1 MLSCI
6 HTKWNQLS
14 PRQTTVAVRRQSDGS
29 DGQTGSLWG
38 FLSDKKNSE
47 HFHAFLSSDIQHSTF
62 PHQPK
67 AGGLPFLSR
76 TGNVLHASHLQGFCI
91 LTFHKRIFHFTPA
104 ILMGLHSPM
113 NPGSYS
119 PASAQDTH
127 TCEPSDAHGQQTK
140 FATLRPPFFQKRSFV
155 FLFFFWKNFC
165 IFTFYK
171 RTFCFT
177 PAIPTGFHSS
187 EPKAHLSYTLSSASV
202 IPAGIIHSVFVPR
215 LPVMVSLFHTPLAE

>member
-29 DGQTGSLWG
+29 DGQAGSLWG

-47 HFHAFLSSDIQHSTF
+47 HFHAFLSPDIQHSTF

-67 AGGLPFLSR
+67 AGGSPFLSR

-91 LTFHKRIFHFTPA
+91 LPFHKRIFHFIPA

-140 FATLRPPFFQKRSFV
+140 FATLPPHSFKKGAS
-155 FLFFFWKNFC
+155 F
-165 IFTFYK
+165 
-171 RTFCFT
+171 FCFSFGKT
-177 PAIPTGFHSS
+177 FASLPFIREHSALRRQS
-187 EPKAHLSYTLSSASV
+187 PQDFTAPSR
-202 IPAGIIHSVFVPR
+202 R
-215 LPVMVSLFHTPLAE
+215 LIFHTPFPVPL

>member
-1 MLSCI
+1 MSGI
-6 HTKWNQLS
+6 ANI
-14 PRQTTVAVRRQSDGS
+14 P
-29 DGQTGSLWG
+29 
-38 FLSDKKNSE
+38 
-47 HFHAFLSSDIQHSTF
+47 HFHAFLSPDIQHSTF

-67 AGGLPFLSR
+67 AGGPPFLSR

-155 FLFFFWKNFC
+155 FFFWKNFC
-165 IFTFYK
+165 IFSFYK

-202 IPAGIIHSVFVPR
+202 ILAGIIHSVFVPQ
-215 LPVMVSLFHTPLAE
+215 LPVMVSLFHIPLAE

>member
-1 MLSCI
+1 MSGIANIPQKRHQTVRQIRLQMEHISMRSCI

-14 PRQTTVAVRRQSDGS
+14 PRQTAVAVCRQSDGS

-38 FLSDKKNSE
+38 FLSDEKNSE
-47 HFHAFLSSDIQHSTF
+47 HFHAFLSPDIQHSTV
-62 PHQPK
+62 PHQPT
-67 AGGLPFLSR
+67 AGGPPFLSR
-76 TGNVLHASHLQGFCI
+76 AGNVLHASHLQGFCI
-91 LTFHKRIFHFTPA
+91 LTFH
-104 ILMGLHSPM
+104 
-113 NPGSYS
+113 
-119 PASAQDTH
+119 
-127 TCEPSDAHGQQTK
+127 
-140 FATLRPPFFQKRSFV
+140 
-155 FLFFFWKNFC
+155 
-165 IFTFYK
+165 K

>member
-1 MLSCI
+1 MERISMLSCI

-29 DGQTGSLWG
+29 DGQAGSLWG

-62 PHQPK
+62 HHQPK
-67 AGGLPFLSR
+67 AGGPPFLSR

-140 FATLRPPFFQKRSFV
+140 FSTLRPHSFKKEASFFV
-155 FLFFFWKNFC
+155 FLLEKLL
-165 IFTFYK
+165 
-171 RTFCFT
+171 
-177 PAIPTGFHSS
+177 
-187 EPKAHLSYTLSSASV
+187 HL
-202 IPAGIIHSVFVPR
+202 
-215 LPVMVSLFHTPLAE
+215 

>member
-29 DGQTGSLWG
+29 DGQAGSLWG

-62 PHQPK
+62 HHQPK
-67 AGGLPFLSR
+67 AGGPPFLSR

-140 FATLRPPFFQKRSFV
+140 FSTLRPPFFQKRSFV
-155 FLFFFWKNFC
+155 FCFSFGKTFASLPF
-165 IFTFYK
+165 IREHSALRRQSPQDFTAPS
-171 RTFCFT
+171 R
-177 PAIPTGFHSS
+177 
-187 EPKAHLSYTLSSASV
+187 
-202 IPAGIIHSVFVPR
+202 R
-215 LPVMVSLFHTPLAE
+215 LIFHTPFPVPL